1 MHAPPS
7 RAASDG
13 ASLDPGSFRDRDSR
27 VFRLDG
33 RVHRLLSER
42 GLADWEALARTRFFP
57 RLVAAGKV
65 VRSERVELP
74 AHLLREVPGS
84 WAATLAHE
92 TLPFVS
98 YPYEWSFSM
107 LRDAARLQLELVAEA
122 LAEDMTLKDAS
133 AYNVQWRGVEPVFID
148 VGSFQRLRPG
158 DPWVGYL
165 QFCQLFLYPLL
176 LTAYKD
182 VPFHPWLRGAID
194 GIPPD
199 AFAALMSSWR
209 DRLRPGVLA
218 HGVLQAKLQA
228 RTADRGGDSSA
239 DRGGLR
245 QELARSGFDKRL
257 IQANVER
264 LRKLVD
270 GLRWERGAST
280 WSDYA
285 QDNSY
290 TPEDRERKRRF
301 VEAAAARRRWRL
313 AWDLGSNTGEYSRIA
328 AGRAETVVAMDADH
342 LTVDRTYQALRRD
355 GVKNVLPLYNN
366 LADPSPNLGWRGAE
380 RRSFDARP
388 HPELTLALALLHHL
402 VIGANLPLGEVLDWL
417 RSLDTHLVLEMV
429 SKEDPMARRLLRD
442 KDDTYVDYVSQELE
456 RLLDERFTVLDRLPL
471 ASGTR
476 TLYSLA
482 PR

>member
-1 MHAPPS
+1 VVSSSPS
-7 RAASDG
+7 PSALIDS
-13 ASLDPGSFRDRDSR
+13 GSFRDRDSR
-27 VFRLDG
+27 VFRHHG
-33 RVHRLLSER
+33 QVHRLLSER

-57 RLVAAGKV
+57 RLVASGKV

-74 AHLLREVPGS
+74 PELLRELPGS

-98 YPYEWSFSM
+98 YPYEWSFAM
-107 LRDAARLQLELVAEA
+107 LREAARLQLELVAEA

-133 AYNVQWRGVEPVFID
+133 AYNLQWRGVEPVFID
-148 VGSFQRLRPG
+148 VGSFQRLRQG

-182 VPFHPWLRGAID
+182 VPFHPWLRGSID
-194 GIPPD
+194 GIAPEP
-199 AFAALMSSWR
+199 FAALMSWR

-228 RTADRGGDSSA
+228 RTAGSGGDGASL
-239 DRGGLR
+239 RG
-245 QELARSGFDKRL
+245 ELARSGFDKRL
-257 IQANVER
+257 IVANVER
-264 LRKLVD
+264 LRRLVD
-270 GLRWERGAST
+270 GLQWQRARST
-280 WSDYA
+280 WSEYA

-290 TPEDRERKRRF
+290 TPEDRERKQRF
-301 VEAAAARRRWRL
+301 VTAAAARRRWGL

-328 AGRAETVVAMDADH
+328 AAHAEWVVAMDADH
-342 LTVDRTYQALRRD
+342 LTVDRMFHALRRD
-355 GVKNVLPLYNN
+355 GVRNVLPLYNN
-366 LADPSPNLGWRGAE
+366 LADPSPDLGWRGVE
-380 RRSFDARP
+380 RRSLEHRRR
-388 HPELTLALALLHHL
+388 PELTLALALLHHL
-402 VIGANLPLGEVLDWL
+402 VLAANLPLAEVLDWMRGL
-417 RSLDTHLVLEMV
+417 GSHLVLEMV
-429 SKEDPMARRLLRD
+429 TKDDPMARRLLRD
-442 KDDTYVDYVSQELE
+442 KDDTYTDYVPEELE
-456 RLLDERFTVLDRLPL
+456 RLLGARFEVLERLPL